1 MEWVLVM
8 VKGKWLVMVVWSVR
22 VWSSIGC
29 TTREGSTSEWK
40 GERDQ
45 FSSNRSSQSVWIR
58 IWLILPV
65 VIRSSQRLSHAC
77 VSVNVLVWNCEWL
90 IISVIV
96 YLVKCTT
103 WITVVI
109 LGLIHEKVLW
119 WGVFIRMKT
128 ICFGSIVS
136 NSNLSYRM
144 LNVAMSLSS
153 FCPISFRW

>member
-1 MEWVLVM
+1 MGVKVYWVYYP
-8 VKGKWLVMVVWSVR
+8 R
-22 VWSSIGC
+22 
-29 TTREGSTSEWK
+29 REYKEWK

-45 FSSNRSSQSVWIR
+45 FSSNRSGKSVWIR

-96 YLVKCTT
+96 YLVKSTT

-119 WGVFIRMKT
+119 
-128 ICFGSIVS
+128 
-136 NSNLSYRM
+136 
-144 LNVAMSLSS
+144 
-153 FCPISFRW
+153 

>member
-1 MEWVLVM
+1 MVLGVLPE
-8 VKGKWLVMVVWSVR
+8 KGVQVNGKARETKLKSNRTSHSVR
-22 VWSSIGC
+22 
-29 TTREGSTSEWK
+29 
-40 GERDQ
+40 
-45 FSSNRSSQSVWIR
+45 IR

-77 VSVNVLVWNCEWL
+77 VSVNILVWNCEWL

-119 WGVFIRMKT
+119 
-128 ICFGSIVS
+128 
-136 NSNLSYRM
+136 
-144 LNVAMSLSS
+144 
-153 FCPISFRW
+153 

>member
-1 MEWVLVM
+1 MDGLKFSLRVMGMWVKLVEWSLVWG
-8 VKGKWLVMVVWSVR
+8 VTNLTTTWLDLRETKDHWNEKGN
-22 VWSSIGC
+22 SSIG
-29 TTREGSTSEWK
+29 
-40 GERDQ
+40 
-45 FSSNRSSQSVWIR
+45 

-77 VSVNVLVWNCEWL
+77 VSITNWLWNCEWL

-96 YLVKCTT
+96 YLVKDTN

-128 ICFGSIVS
+128 ICFGMIVS